1 MSDATEPREIL
12 DWATYG
18 EAAIELAAQVVA
30 DGYRP
35 DVVLSIARGGLV
47 VAASLAY
54 ALSVK
59 SCFVLNV
66 EYYTGIDERL
76 PAPEVLP
83 PILDLDEATGARVL
97 IVDDVADTGHTLA
110 LVRDLCADRVA
121 ETRIA
126 VLYAKPESVVTCD
139 YVWRHTDRWIE
150 FPWSSAPP
158 LVSERSAAWLGRRTL

>member
-1 MSDATEPREIL
+1 MTDATEPREIL

-18 EAAIELAAQVVA
+18 GAAIELAAQVVA

-66 EYYTGIDERL
+66 EYYTGVDERL

-83 PILDLDEATGARVL
+83 PILDLDEASGARVL

-121 ETRIA
+121 DTRIA
-126 VLYAKPESVVTCD
+126 VLYGKPSSVVTCD

-158 LVSERSAAWLGRRTL
+158 LVSERSTAWLGRPAP